1 MGYRE
6 LIDALRTE
14 GDEKV
19 SAIWLAAEDEVRRIR
34 EEAIETIEKTREE
47 YNSIHSSLI
56 KEKMEDIL
64 SEAAN
69 REKTIRGSAEK
80 GMSEHLHGIA
90 VKSLRHLR
98 NEGYGNIFDTLV
110 QELPPQK
117 WKSIRISPED
127 GKIARKYFPDSDV
140 LTDDQI
146 SGGLEVTGIDGMIRI
161 VNTFEKRLE
170 RAWMELIPELIKEIH
185 CKFSS

>member
-98 NEGYGNIFDTLV
+98 NEGYGNVFDTLV

-117 WKSIRISPED
+117 WKTIRISPED

-170 RAWMELIPELIKEIH
+170 RAWMELLPELIKEIH